1 MDRNNMMAW
10 MRDYIAAHLKMNR
23 EWIEYDMEFEHYGL
37 DSRTSI
43 EMIGELSERIGHDLD
58 PAMIYEC
65 SSIETLAARIVE
77 LTEESVALETP
88 DAMA

>member
-1 MDRNNMMAW
+1 MDQNDMMAW

-23 EWIEYDMEFEHYGL
+23 EWIDYGMEFEHYGL

-43 EMIGELSERIGHDLD
+43 EMIGELSERIGRDVD

-77 LTEESVALETP
+77 LAETAVPFETP
-88 DAMA
+88 DVVA